1 MKIDL
6 VDTGAFDALIKST
19 QPVVVKFFG
28 KT

>member
-1 MKIDL
+1 VKIDQ
-6 VDTGAFDALIKST
+6 VDTTGFDAAIKST